1 MSRIKTMRPRA
12 DVTTPGAES
21 RRDAARM
28 VAGAMLGNMVGA
40 NTVLTFTFGI
50 FISSFHASYGWA
62 RADIAL
68 AMTCFTVVAF
78 LGSSLIGRAADAY
91 DPRRLAVASLV
102 AFGVGLMSVPLF
114 VRNVQSLWVAYFCLA
129 ILGLGTSPVVLN
141 RPLIMAYSRRRG
153 LAIALAL
160 TGSGLGGFVLP
171 QLTSAF
177 VDRGGWRYGFTALG
191 CLAVIAAPLIWM
203 LLGRRVPPPL
213 PTAVSPLTADARLR
227 FRDICRSRVFWTLSI
242 IALFGGLGMSGP
254 AAHLIP
260 LLGDEGIGPR
270 DAARLASIIGIASVI
285 GRLLTGVVLD
295 RFETPLSGAPLLALG
310 AIGVGLLSRLDISGA
325 AVAIALLGFVIGAE
339 IAILAYYSSRYFGLR
354 AHATIFGWMYGA
366 VAFGS
371 AIGPVLVGALR
382 DRQGDYGLGFA
393 LSALAL
399 AISSLLCL
407 FLGPYRDA
415 VDAETQRRGSSD
427 A

>member
-1 MSRIKTMRPRA
+1 MCRRYGRP
-12 DVTTPGAES
+12 
-21 RRDAARM
+21 
-28 VAGAMLGNMVGA
+28 
-40 NTVLTFTFGI
+40 
-50 FISSFHASYGWA
+50 ISAW
-62 RADIAL
+62 R
-68 AMTCFTVVAF
+68 
-78 LGSSLIGRAADAY
+78 SSVSA
-91 DPRRLAVASLV
+91 
-102 AFGVGLMSVPLF
+102 PL
-114 VRNVQSLWVAYFCLA
+114 RGSLWAAYFCLA

-160 TGSGLGGFVLP
+160 TGSGIGGFVLP

-177 VDRGGWRYGFTALG
+177 VDRGGWRCGFTALG
-191 CLAVIAAPLIWM
+191 CLAVIAAPLVWI
-203 LLGRRVPPPL
+203 LLGKRAPPPPL
-213 PTAVSPLTADARLR
+213 PTAVSPLTSDARLR
-227 FRDICRSRVFWTLSI
+227 FRDLCRSRVFWTLSI

-260 LLGDEGIGPR
+260 LLGDEGIGAQ

-295 RFETPLSGAPLLALG
+295 RFETPLSGTPLLALG
-310 AIGVGLLSRLDISGA
+310 AVGLGLLSGLDIGAA

-399 AISSLLCL
+399 AVSSILCL

-415 VDAETQRRGSSD
+415 VDAETHRRGESD